1 MLEELRAVLERVKS
15 TSGSNDKI
23 SILEEFKDNDN
34 VRNGLYFLFN
44 DFIVTGLSDKKI
56 SKELGVLPN
65 VNINTLPDAIDYL
78 MAHKTGTD
86 IDIANI
92 QNYISQNEDSRQFLE
107 QYLTKSFKCG
117 ITAKS
122 VNKAFG
128 ESFIP
133 EFACQL
139 AHPYAKYSDRVQ
151 GIFTLTTKLDGH
163 RTIVAVDSLGNSS
176 FFTRK
181 GKAIEGLNQI
191 ADDIKTFA
199 NKSGILGNVKYTNGF
214 VLDGEGII
222 LDDSVPKNKVFQET
236 GKIIR
241 KNGTK
246 TGLAFK
252 VFDLIPIDEFYSGES
267 TLKYLNRR
275 ADMDTF
281 FDKED
286 YEHLS
291 LVPALYIGDDT
302 NIISTIMLDQTGAG
316 EEGIMI
322 NLDETYKTKR
332 HPGILKVKE
341 FFTDDLLVT
350 DIYEGGKGTKYANT
364 LGGVYVDY
372 KGSKVGV
379 GSGFSDE
386 ERDLF
391 FNDPESIIGRI
402 VEVQYFEETTN
413 SKNEEV
419 SLRFPVYK
427 GIREDKSEDDV
438 NVES

>member
-236 GKIIR
+236 
-241 KNGTK
+241 
-246 TGLAFK
+246 
-252 VFDLIPIDEFYSGES
+252 
-267 TLKYLNRR
+267 
-275 ADMDTF
+275 DMDTF

-386 ERDLF
+386 ERDMF

>member
-23 SILEEFKDNDN
+23 SIIEEFKDNDN

-122 VNKAFG
+122 VNKAFS

-151 GIFTLTTKLDGH
+151 GDFTLTTKLDGH

-281 FDKED
+281 FVKED